1 MNGLYLNIL
10 TKEED
15 HNLDLIDK
23 IIYLKRKETS
33 LSRYIK
39 VVKEGAHTSSYKRE
53 KKDLK

>member
-23 IIYLKRKETS
+23 IICLKRKETS